1 MTDQAN
7 TLRDLIE
14 RRQSLEIEDVSET
27 DASMAHTIA
36 ITSGKGG
43 VGKSNIAL
51 NLAIAISEMDLSVS
65 LIDANLGLGNIDLLC
80 GLNGYWNFSHV
91 VTGARTL
98 KDVVLEGP
106 NGIRVIPGL
115 GDLEKLTDYP
125 SAVQKQILGQL
136 GDIEKTCD
144 VLVLDTGT
152 GVHGLTRRLV
162 SAADFA
168 LLVTTPE
175 PTSVADAYATIKS
188 FSLSKEADFQ
198 VLVNQTESN
207 RIARAILE
215 RLQQTTR
222 LFVRTGIVSAGIIPR
237 DIHVPQAVEARVP
250 FILTNPQCPASQGIR
265 QLARRMKNLINTR
278 PTRGTFFR
286 SLWERDSLSKAA

>member
-14 RRQSLEIEDVSET
+14 RSQSLVLEDVSEA
-27 DASMAHTIA
+27 DDSMAHTIA
-36 ITSGKGG
+36 VTSGKGG

-51 NLAIAISEMDLSVS
+51 NLAIALSEMDLSVS

-98 KDVVLEGP
+98 EDVVLEGP

-115 GDLEKLTDYP
+115 GDLEKLPEFPT
-125 SAVQKQILGQL
+125 AIQKEILGQL
-136 GDIEKTCD
+136 GGIEKTSD
-144 VLVLDTGT
+144 VLVFDTGT
-152 GVHGLTRRLV
+152 GAHNLTRRLV

-188 FSLSKEADFQ
+188 FSLSNKANFQ
-198 VLVNQTESN
+198 VLVNQTDSN
-207 RIARAILE
+207 RKARAILE

-222 LFVRTGIVSAGIIPR
+222 LFVRTGIDSAGFISR

-250 FILTNPQCPASQGIR
+250 FIVTNPQCPASQEIR
-265 QLARRMKNLINTR
+265 QLARRMNNLINAR
-278 PTRGTFFR
+278 PTRGPFFR
-286 SLWERDSLSKAA
+286 SLWERDSFSKAA

>member
-14 RRQSLEIEDVSET
+14 RRQSSEIEDVSEA
-27 DASMAHTIA
+27 DDVMAHTIA
-36 ITSGKGG
+36 VTSGKGG

-51 NLAIAISEMDLSVS
+51 NLAIALSEMDLSVC

-98 KDVVLEGP
+98 KDVMLEGP
-106 NGIRVIPGL
+106 KGIRVLPGL
-115 GDLEKLTDYP
+115 GDLEKLPEFPT
-125 SAVQKQILGQL
+125 AIQKEIVGQL
-136 GDIEKTCD
+136 GDIEKTSD
-144 VLVLDTGT
+144 VLVIDTAT
-152 GVHGLTRRLV
+152 GLHGLTRHFV

-188 FSLSKEADFQ
+188 FSLSKQADFQ

-207 RIARAILE
+207 QKGRAVLD

-222 LFVRTGIVSAGIIPR
+222 LFVRTGMESAGFIPR
-237 DIHVPQAVEARVP
+237 DNHVPQAVDARVP
-250 FILTNPQCPASQGIR
+250 FIVTNPRCPASRGIR
-265 QLARRMKNLINTR
+265 QLARRMNNLINAR
-278 PTRGTFFR
+278 PTRGAFFR
-286 SLWERDSLSKAA
+286 SLWERDSLPKAT

>member
-14 RRQSLEIEDVSET
+14 RRQSSEIEDVSESDHCMT
-27 DASMAHTIA
+27 HTIA
-36 ITSGKGG
+36 VTSGKGG

-51 NLAIAISEMDLSVS
+51 NLAIALSEMDLSVC
-65 LIDANLGLGNIDLLC
+65 LLDANLGLGNIDLLC

-98 KDVVLEGP
+98 KDVMLEGP
-106 NGIRVIPGL
+106 KGIRVIPGF
-115 GDLEKLTDYP
+115 GDLEKLADFP
-125 SAVQKQILGQL
+125 SAVQKEIIGQL
-136 GDIEKTCD
+136 GDIEKTSD
-144 VLVLDTGT
+144 VLVIDTGT
-152 GVHGLTRRLV
+152 GVHNLTRRLV

-168 LLVTTPE
+168 LLVTTTE

-188 FSLSKEADFQ
+188 FSLNHESDFQ

-207 RIARAILE
+207 QKARAVLE

-222 LFVRTGIVSAGIIPR
+222 LFVRTGIESAGFIPR
-237 DIHVPQAVEARVP
+237 DDHVPHAVEARVP
-250 FILTNPQCPASQGIR
+250 FLVTNPQCPASQGIR
-265 QLARRMKNLINTR
+265 QLARRMNNLINARR
-278 PTRGTFFR
+278 PRGLFFR
-286 SLWERDSLSKAA
+286 SLWERDSLCKAA